1 MLSPGSPGR
10 RRAYCLKLQVHP
22 GDALNG
28 TLYGQS
34 VNFIGDGPLAIGQM
48 GYLGQGGGRVFVY
61 ELQ

>member
-1 MLSPGSPGR
+1 
-10 RRAYCLKLQVHP
+10 LQVHP

>member
-1 MLSPGSPGR
+1 
-10 RRAYCLKLQVHP
+10 LQVHP
-22 GDALNG
+22 GDAVNG

-34 VNFIGDGPLAIGQM
+34 VNLIGDGQLTISQT

>member
-1 MLSPGSPGR
+1 MISRGSPGR
-10 RRAYCLKLQVHP
+10 RRAYCLKLQVHR
-22 GDALNG
+22 GDAVNG

-34 VNFIGDGPLAIGQM
+34 VKLIDDGQLTISQM